1 MIKQTQW
8 KKRLAI
14 ALTGGFIVLNTAAV
28 LAAPMELSLDD
39 SIALALMNNPIIKI
53 ANADTESANWGIT
66 AAKGAKLPSV
76 SLSHSDKR
84 SDSPVSYGNPVGGV
98 TDNFSNNVS
107 LSLPIYS
114 GGGIEAQIEQAKLNF
129 KINEVGMDKSRQQV
143 KLDATTGYFS
153 ILGAQNSLKVSQES
167 VGMMED
173 HLKNVQAQYGVGVV
187 AKSDVLRSQVELAN
201 YQQKQIIAQNGYDLA
216 VSKFNN
222 TLGLPLDTEVKLK
235 DELKTGTYA
244 LTLDDSVKYAMANRP
259 DVAQADYKI
268 DIAKQGIKVAESGK
282 LPKVNFSA
290 NQGWS
295 DATFPGTKDQGW
307 SIGLMSTWTPFDS
320 GVTNAKI
327 KQSEASL
334 TKIKLEAQQAK
345 DGYQLEVRQYY
356 LSMNEANKRIGTSQ
370 VAVDNAQEDYK
381 IAEVRYSAG
390 VGTNTD
396 VIDTQV
402 ALTTAKNN
410 YIQAM
415 YDYNT
420 SKANLGKAMG
430 IAVSGNSK

>member
-1 MIKQTQW
+1 MIKQTHW
-8 KKRLAI
+8 KKPLAV
-14 ALTGGFIVLNTAAV
+14 ALTVGFLVLNTAV
-28 LAAPMELSLDD
+28 VMAAPVELSLED
-39 SIALALMNNPIIKI
+39 SIALALMNNPTIKI
-53 ANADTESANWGIT
+53 ANAEKENANWGIT

-76 SLSHSDKR
+76 GLSHSDKH
-84 SDSPVSYGNPVGGV
+84 SNSPVSDTNTGGAKN
-98 TDNFSNNVS
+98 TFSNSIS

-114 GGGIEAQIEQAKLNF
+114 GGSIEAQIEEAKLNL
-129 KINEVGMDKSRQQV
+129 KVNEVGMDKSRQQV

-167 VGMMED
+167 VSMMED
-173 HLKNVQAQYGVGVV
+173 HLKNVKAQYSVGVV

-201 YQQKQIIAQNGYDLA
+201 DQQTQISNQNAYDLA

-222 TLGLPLDTEVKLK
+222 IIGLPLDTEVKLK

-244 LTLDDSVKYAMANRP
+244 LSLDDSIKYAMIHRP
-259 DVAQADYKI
+259 DVAQADYNV
-268 DIAKQGIKVAESGK
+268 DIAKQGVKVAESGK
-282 LPKVNFSA
+282 LPTVNFSA

-295 DATFPGTKDQGW
+295 DSTFPGTKDNGW
-307 SIGLMSTWTPFDS
+307 SIGLTSTWTPFDS

-327 KQSEASL
+327 KQSDASL
-334 TKIKLEAQQAK
+334 TKAKLTAQQAK
-345 DGYQLEVRQYY
+345 DSYQLEVRQYY
-356 LSMNEANKRIGTSQ
+356 LSMNEANKRIENSQ
-370 VAVDNAQEDYK
+370 VAVENAQEDFK
-381 IAEVRYSAG
+381 IAGVRYSAG

-396 VIDTQV
+396 VIDAQV

-420 SKANLGKAMG
+420 SKANLDKAMG
-430 IAVSGNSK
+430 VAVTGK